1 MKKLNRN
8 KSDNKYRNENRHQRN
23 YERSEEVLRFLK
35 YKNTPPPQDLQPK
48 QLKYENYYNYNFYEN
63 PYNNYNSKHINI
75 LTPTPLKNEQVNA
88 GNVNINDNFYSRNND
103 QVLGNNRN
111 FSDNYLHRKAPNDG
125 ISKINYN
132 IFDNKDKY
140 VYKSKYPV
148 DLSMKKG
155 YEGKNSYNINFSRNT
170 FGSCN
175 DNKSQVNQINR
186 NENITSNHIN
196 YQNEINSISNFNKHL
211 STSNNY
217 QNFNRGASTNNF
229 ISNLNYQNIQSV
241 NDPPQNYVYG
251 NNRISYKVINAQ
263 DYLKSQIKQKGDE
276 YNTNKTNVL
285 SVSPIGPLGLLPNYN
300 YNRQE
305 YKHHNPSISNKFDNF
320 QKVMVDNQKQ
330 NIHNQPYP
338 VQNNFISNLDLPN
351 QNQIIQGSA
360 DEKIV
365 PRKLRF
371 SNDGP
376 NYNKFNVTNKKVIH
390 KFEQNDLYLFFIFLD
405 KFKYK

>member
-8 KSDNKYRNENRHQRN
+8 KNDNNYRQENRHQRN

-48 QLKYENYYNYNFYEN
+48 KLKYENYYNYNFYEN
-63 PYNNYNSKHINI
+63 AYNNFNSKHINI

-103 QVLGNNRN
+103 QKFGNNRN
-111 FSDNYLHRKAPNDG
+111 TSDNYLYRQPPNEG

-132 IFDNKDKY
+132 KFDNNDKF

-148 DLSMKKG
+148 ELSIKKKN
-155 YEGKNSYNINFSRNT
+155 EEKNSYNINFSRST

-175 DNKSQVNQINR
+175 DNNKNNLNQPKAYENVNNNYR
-186 NENITSNHIN
+186 N
-196 YQNEINSISNFNKHL
+196 YQNEINYINNISKQP
-211 STSNNY
+211 STLNYNY
-217 QNFNRGASTNNF
+217 QHFNRNAPTNNF
-229 ISNLNYQNIQSV
+229 ISNSNLNNL
-241 NDPPQNYVYG
+241 NDPPQNYMYA
-251 NNRISYKVINAQ
+251 NNRVSYKVINAQ
-263 DYLKSQIKQKGDE
+263 DYLKSQNKLKGDE
-276 YNTNKTNVL
+276 SNVKKNNVL

-305 YKHHNPSISNKFDNF
+305 YFKPNPPIADKHDNF
-320 QKVMVDNQKQ
+320 QQVIIDNQRR
-330 NIHNQPYP
+330 NLHNQPYP
-338 VQNNFISNLDLPN
+338 VQNDFLNNINAQQPH
-351 QNQIIQGSA
+351 QTNQILQGST

-371 SNDGP
+371 SNDGT
-376 NYNKFNVTNKKVIH
+376 NYNKFNVTNKKVKN
-390 KFEQNDLYLFFIFLD
+390 KFY
-405 KFKYK
+405 